1 MKSIDVKSLLNQ
13 AGWRHMKYIL
23 LMIALVALV
32 GCGKKTKKPN
42 NYESKKDS
50 ALLQQL
56 AENLED
62 SAAAGD
68 KFAQHQVG
76 GMYFFGEYPKERD
89 LVTAYAWTYISASNG
104 WSVAEDSMPIIA
116 KSMTTNQIAKA
127 EELVKEMVK
136 KNPKLLNKE

>member
-1 MKSIDVKSLLNQ
+1 MKSLIPILIGLL
-13 AGWRHMKYIL
+13 
-23 LMIALVALV
+23 VV

-56 AENLED
+56 AEDLED

-104 WSVAEDSMPIIA
+104 CSIAEDSIPIIA

-127 EELVKEMVK
+127 KELIMEMIEN
-136 KNPKLLNKE
+136 NPKLIKQEN

>member
-1 MKSIDVKSLLNQ
+1 MGMKQ
-13 AGWRHMKYIL
+13 IL
-23 LMIALVALV
+23 VMMAAVGLV
-32 GCGKKTKKPN
+32 GCGEKAKKPN

-89 LVTAYAWTYISASNG
+89 LVAAYAWYNISATNG
-104 WSVAEDSMPIIA
+104 NGIAEDGIPIIA
-116 KSMTTNQIAKA
+116 KSMTTNQIAEA
-127 EELVKEMVK
+127 VELVKEMVK
-136 KNPKLLNKE
+136 KNPKLIN

>member
-1 MKSIDVKSLLNQ
+1 MKQLLLIC
-13 AGWRHMKYIL
+13 AVVG
-23 LMIALVALV
+23 LV
-32 GCGKKTKKPN
+32 GCGEKTKKPN

-127 EELVKEMVK
+127 EALVKEMVK
-136 KNPKLLNKE
+136 KNPKLLNK